1 VDFFRTDMNQTLQ
14 NIVNTLI
21 PLQQIDQISR
31 AVYVPFALVGFFIL
45 CIGYMMAIHRHE
57 TPYEPLGR
65 FIILAAAIGAAPWF
79 LAITQDIVT
88 GLVNAI
94 GSLAGGSWEV
104 TPNSNGGLAM
114 NWTSP
119 YKQLGTFVAGNFP
132 DVSGT
137 QWWEFGKWFTYAV
150 QELLIVATAA
160 FATVT
165 IIIMQLILIVQR
177 IIILMSGPIMPL
189 AIAALFLPAA
199 QGSAQKLLKGIV
211 GVICWPIGW
220 GIASIGW
227 MAALKLLKAP
237 TWGSNPGSIMVALI
251 PFVVVCVWMSLSA
264 VGAPAIISASVTHG
278 TNAVASMVGAAA
290 SVAAYQATNAITG
303 GSRIV
308 GAASGNSPAGVD
320 AGAKSGS
327 IVGSAL
333 AFPLSGVG
341 QSMSGFGGS
350 GHAAPSNHSQSVAD
364 AAIAAIKN
372 RIEG

>member
-1 VDFFRTDMNQTLQ
+1 
-14 NIVNTLI
+14 
-21 PLQQIDQISR
+21 
-31 AVYVPFALVGFFIL
+31 
-45 CIGYMMAIHRHE
+45 MAIHRHE

-65 FIILAAAIGAAPWF
+65 FILLAAAIGAAPWF

-150 QELLIVATAA
+150 QEILIVATAA

-199 QGSAQKLLKGIV
+199 QGSAQKFSRESL
-211 GVICWPIGW
+211 
-220 GIASIGW
+220 
-227 MAALKLLKAP
+227 AL
-237 TWGSNPGSIMVALI
+237 
-251 PFVVVCVWMSLSA
+251 F
-264 VGAPAIISASVTHG
+264 
-278 TNAVASMVGAAA
+278 
-290 SVAAYQATNAITG
+290 
-303 GSRIV
+303 
-308 GAASGNSPAGVD
+308 AG
-320 AGAKSGS
+320 
-327 IVGSAL
+327 
-333 AFPLSGVG
+333 PLDG
-341 QSMSGFGGS
+341 
-350 GHAAPSNHSQSVAD
+350 
-364 AAIAAIKN
+364 
-372 RIEG
+372 E